1 MIAVLLL
8 MFVGH
13 HLAVWAGIPG
23 FEAAI
28 FSVCMWPMF
37 VYRAWW
43 FGAAVFVSFCI
54 LFA

>member
-8 MFVGH
+8 MFVVGQ
-13 HLAVWAGIPG
+13 LAVWAGIPG

-28 FSVCMWPMF
+28 IGVCMWPTF

-43 FGAAVFVSFCI
+43 FGAAVFVSFYI